1 MTHHFLYWLGTGW
14 WCLDLVHALLL
25 CMSKTCPLLMH
36 LLWSGGSSAH
46 FTTYLWL
53 LMAWV
58 IFWFPICYGL
68 LPLGAEICLI
78 VGFSS
83 FSLLFYSFRNLTTI
97 SCCTT
102 LSFLLWCYLTQACW
116 AFLGLLLILLSMTQ
130 HGHWAFYYIACGLLC
145 PINFLLGILS
155 PFAFLGLPWPFF

>member
-14 WCLDLVHALLL
+14 WCLDLAHALLL
-25 CMSKTCPLLMH
+25 CMSKTCPLLMR

-46 FTTYLWL
+46 FTAYLWL
-53 LMAWV
+53 LMVWV
-58 IFWFPICYGL
+58 IFWFPIQYGL
-68 LPLGAEICLI
+68 LPLGAELCLI
-78 VGFSS
+78 VGSSS
-83 FSLLFYSFRNLTTI
+83 FSLLFYSFRNLITI
-97 SCCTT
+97 SYRTT

-130 HGHWAFYYIACGLLC
+130 HGHWAFYYIDCGLLC
-145 PINFLLGILS
+145 PINFLLGFLG